1 MFRKKSLKVKLS
13 LILIGIV
20 LLISV
25 SSVLLSNIFLKRF
38 YLAKKNQT
46 LISTF
51 EKIDDM
57 YAAELQGK
65 TTESGENSSTD
76 ESLGSYAIPD
86 SGISDELCLQLDKLS
101 QTRNLSVIIYR
112 DMSSPIF
119 DYMLKSNTKLLLYS
133 SLGMNQNSKVE
144 SSNIYSDYINADK
157 SGDAASVKTDSYE
170 IEKVNVKRLGA
181 SYIYLAGTFKNGD
194 HILIRASFSS
204 ITESAALSNQ
214 FFLYISLVAA
224 LIGFVVMY
232 FVSNRFLGPITVL
245 TNIAKRMSELDF
257 TAKYEVKT
265 EDEVGVLGNSMN
277 MLSETLEQALA
288 ELKEANTEL
297 KKDLEKKEQIDAM
310 RKEFL
315 SNVSHELKTPIALIQ
330 GYAEG
335 LMDNINDDEES
346 KEFYCEVIV
355 DEARKMNQMVKKI
368 MDLNQLEFGYNT
380 LTMEHFDIIAM
391 IRAVIAKSDILL
403 KQKEINLAFDE
414 DAPIYVWSDAYM
426 SEEVFTNY
434 LTNAINHAD
443 GEKRIDIQLEK
454 KEKTVKITVHNTGEQ
469 IPEED
474 LSKLWDKFYKVDKAR
489 TREYGGSGVG
499 LSIRYHDGE
508 FRIYWGDPDRGFF
521 MVKAK
526 DPEGEWS
533 KPVCVKEIKGLI
545 DCCPFWDDNGDVY
558 LSHGYAGSRAGVKS
572 ILGLLQMN
580 KEGDATVGDT
590 RIIYDG
596 HTSQPTIEGTKMYKR
611 NGYYY
616 IFAPASIIFFKFTIK
631 PTCIEFGCK
640 RYFSMDGNSSLR
652 AIFLCFLI
660 ISYRSL

>member
-65 TTESGENSSTD
+65 TTESGESSSTD
-76 ESLGSYAIPD
+76 ESLENYAIPD
-86 SGISDELCLQLDKLS
+86 SGISDELYLQLDKLS

-380 LTMEHFDIIAM
+380 VTMEHFDIIAM

-499 LSIRYHDGE
+499 LSI
-508 FRIYWGDPDRGFF
+508 
-521 MVKAK
+521 VKASMEQLGQPYGVYNCE
-526 DPEGEWS
+526 DGVSSWFE
-533 KPVCVKEIKGLI
+533 L
-545 DCCPFWDDNGDVY
+545 DC
-558 LSHGYAGSRAGVKS
+558 
-572 ILGLLQMN
+572 Q
-580 KEGDATVGDT
+580 DAAEM
-590 RIIYDG
+590 I
-596 HTSQPTIEGTKMYKR
+596 QEQ
-611 NGYYY
+611 
-616 IFAPASIIFFKFTIK
+616 A
-631 PTCIEFGCK
+631 
-640 RYFSMDGNSSLR
+640 
-652 AIFLCFLI
+652 
-660 ISYRSL
+660 

>member
-13 LILIGIV
+13 LILIGMV

-38 YLAKKNQT
+38 YLTKKNQT

-65 TTESGENSSTD
+65 TTESGESGGTD
-76 ESLGSYAIPD
+76 ESLENYAIPD
-86 SGISDELCLQLDKLS
+86 SGISDELYLQLDKLS

-346 KEFYCEVIV
+346 REFYCEVIV

-380 LTMEHFDIIAM
+380 VTMEHFDIIAM

-403 KQKEINLAFDE
+403 KQKEINLAFEE

-499 LSIRYHDGE
+499 LSI
-508 FRIYWGDPDRGFF
+508 
-521 MVKAK
+521 VKASMEQLGQPYGIYNCE
-526 DPEGEWS
+526 DGVSFWFE
-533 KPVCVKEIKGLI
+533 L
-545 DCCPFWDDNGDVY
+545 DC
-558 LSHGYAGSRAGVKS
+558 
-572 ILGLLQMN
+572 Q
-580 KEGDATVGDT
+580 DAA
-590 RIIYDG
+590 
-596 HTSQPTIEGTKMYKR
+596 KM
-611 NGYYY
+611 
-616 IFAPASIIFFKFTIK
+616 IQEQA
-631 PTCIEFGCK
+631 
-640 RYFSMDGNSSLR
+640 
-652 AIFLCFLI
+652 
-660 ISYRSL
+660 